1 MPFPAPK
8 SSPRPNFQRSSHMCA
23 LEVGQE
29 GRGCRG
35 GWKVACLFISPLSEA
50 VFCRQQ
56 PLPSL
61 LTKFSPGIVRIAAGG
76 SSGSGAQRP
85 PHHRWSFLLLLLLL
99 DLFSCPGGGRAEGK
113 HNLEEIRAGKNED
126 FASSLL
132 PEFVVAIYFLFI
144 SLHFQSD
151 PF

>member
-8 SSPRPNFQRSSHMCA
+8 SNPQPNFHRRSHMCA

-61 LTKFSPGIVRIAAGG
+61 FTKFSPGIVRIAARG
-76 SSGSGAQRP
+76 SSGSGAQHS
-85 PHHRWSFLLLLLLL
+85 PHHRWSFLLLHLLLL

-113 HNLEEIRAGKNED
+113 HNLEKIWAGKSED
-126 FASSLL
+126 FVSSLL
-132 PEFVVAIYFLFI
+132 PAFVEAIYFLFI
-144 SLHFQSD
+144 SYRFQR
-151 PF
+151 